1 MNDLEAN
8 AVNLLKAADQYQ
20 IDNLKG
26 WVLNINYILKKN
38 SRSSNKY
45 DILK

>member
-1 MNDLEAN
+1 MLLFIYSGKVNDLEGN

-26 WVLNINYILKKN
+26 WIFKHLDKDKSYP
-38 SRSSNKY
+38 
-45 DILK
+45 